1 MSIIPGEAYL
11 QRKAAF
17 DRCLTVY
24 GRNPVLEAL
33 QAPGVVCERLHLA
46 RSNKPAPAIEQIEAL
61 AREQR
66 AEVLLHGRAELARI
80 SRNAREDQGVAADLR
95 WPGYRQLADI
105 LPLSPLEGR
114 ALLAVDGITNPQN
127 LGMLI
132 RSAAAGACE
141 GILLPR
147 HGGCDIGPLV
157 IKASAGA
164 LFRATLL
171 RCERLPAALGQLRD
185 CGWKI
190 CVLDGAAPR
199 SLFGELDDVARVY
212 VLGSES
218 TGVSSTVQALADERL
233 AIPMNNGV
241 ESLNV
246 AGSAALVVFR
256 AQLRGLPSGSGRP
269 LHPRDP

>member
-1 MSIIPGEAYL
+1 
-11 QRKAAF
+11 
-17 DRCLTVY
+17 
-24 GRNPVLEAL
+24 
-33 QAPGVVCERLHLA
+33 
-46 RSNKPAPAIEQIEAL
+46 
-61 AREQR
+61 
-66 AEVLLHGRAELARI
+66 
-80 SRNAREDQGVAADLR
+80 
-95 WPGYRQLADI
+95 
-105 LPLSPLEGR
+105 
-114 ALLAVDGITNPQN
+114 
-127 LGMLI
+127 
-132 RSAAAGACE
+132 
-141 GILLPR
+141 
-147 HGGCDIGPLV
+147 
-157 IKASAGA
+157 
-164 LFRATLL
+164 
-171 RCERLPAALGQLRD
+171 AALGQLRD

-246 AGSAALVVFR
+246 AVSAALVVFR